1 MILLVSTLENVLR
14 AVWRICILTLGCKG
28 LNLTWNVIFS
38 FFTSPPLP
46 PLPPPF
52 PLLSEVGV
60 HFFTL
65 EAGINAQEKFTAK
78 LSE

>member
-46 PLPPPF
+46 LLLSLPSSPSPPLPP

-60 HFFTL
+60 HFSL
-65 EAGINAQEKFTAK
+65 YKLAKF
-78 LSE
+78 

>member
-1 MILLVSTLENVLR
+1 M
-14 AVWRICILTLGCKG
+14 LTLGCKG

-46 PLPPPF
+46 PPLPPL

-60 HFFTL
+60 HFFTV
-65 EAGINAQEKFTAK
+65 EAGKIFKSTTFHK
-78 LSE
+78 CSGKVHS